1 MPGQLRGARGG
12 RREGGEGEGGLNISG
27 QHGPLNIEFKR
38 RELLLLLMV

>member
-12 RREGGEGEGGLNISG
+12 RGGEGEGGLNISG